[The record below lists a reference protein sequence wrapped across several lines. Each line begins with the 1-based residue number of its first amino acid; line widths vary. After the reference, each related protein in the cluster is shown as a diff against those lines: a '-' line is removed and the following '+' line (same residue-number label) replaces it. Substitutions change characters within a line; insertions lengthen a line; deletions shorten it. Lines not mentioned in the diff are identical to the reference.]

1 MISTKK
7 RTLNEIRQTKDS
19 YYVVP
24 VSPKKNMAEEV
35 ITSYLKHAESEGNI
49 SIENYR
55 EFLEFLDLNR
65 YKITQE

>member
-24 VSPKKNMAEEV
+24 DSPKKNTAEEV
-35 ITSYLKHAESEGNI
+35 ITSYLKHTESEGNI

-55 EFLEFLDLNR
+55 EFLAFLNLNR

>member
-24 VSPKKNMAEEV
+24 DSPKKNMAEEV
-35 ITSYLKHAESEGNI
+35 ITSYLKHALYEDNI